1 VTYTV
6 IIAVMMY
13 SHLLT
18 TSKTVRTMIMLP
30 IIITV
35 SKALGWE
42 PVSLAL
48 PAALCIDWVVGLP
61 ISGKP
66 NVILFSTNQ
75 YSVMENFRYGMVT
88 CTIGVVLLVL
98 SGMTW
103 FHWIGL
109 TPPFWSVAP

>member
-1 VTYTV
+1 
-6 IIAVMMY
+6 
-13 SHLLT
+13 
-18 TSKTVRTMIMLP
+18 
-30 IIITV
+30 
-35 SKALGWE
+35 
-42 PVSLAL
+42 
-48 PAALCIDWVVGLP
+48 
-61 ISGKP
+61 
-66 NVILFSTNQ
+66 VILFSTNQ